1 MTVCFICINID
12 ILTLLQRQSPEYE
25 LVVWNPVVV
34 PYPLLLSSP
43 KKISNL
49 TYNTRRFITH
59 GPNYPDMCP
68 LDAIT
73 ASKTARSTYC
83 VLGMELFLSIDYGV
97 DLSAQAAQCATI
109 GRSP

>member
-34 PYPLLLSSP
+34 SYPLLLSFL
-43 KKISNL
+43 KIFSNL
-49 TYNTRRFITH
+49 TYNTRRFMTH
-59 GPNYPDMCP
+59 GHNYPDMCP

-73 ASKTARSTYC
+73 ASKTARPTHC
-83 VLGMELFLSIDYGV
+83 VLGMELFLSIDTG
-97 DLSAQAAQCATI
+97 AA
-109 GRSP
+109 